1 MKGAPA
7 NDRLSGATMAVF
19 VCLLGSR
26 LTRARTSYQALAKTD
41 VQLYPDLPA
50 KATAYR
56 NAYASMVYCGTD
68 RDYEYFVATRVLMK
82 SLAKLKAQADLV
94 VLASTT
100 CPSHWLRTL

>member
-1 MKGAPA
+1 MVGAPA
-7 NDRLSGATMAVF
+7 NNRLSGALMAVF
-19 VCLLGSR
+19 VCLLGSK
-26 LTRARTSYQALAKTD
+26 LTRARTTYEAQVETD
-41 VQLYPDLPA
+41 VGLQKHLPA

-56 NAYASMVYCGTD
+56 NAYASMIYCGTN

-100 CPSHWLRTL
+100 CPPHWLRTL